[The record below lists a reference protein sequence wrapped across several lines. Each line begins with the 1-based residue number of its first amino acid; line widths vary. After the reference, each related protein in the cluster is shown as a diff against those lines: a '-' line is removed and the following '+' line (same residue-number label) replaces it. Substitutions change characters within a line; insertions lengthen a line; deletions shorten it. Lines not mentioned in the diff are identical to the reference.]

1 MGTFRTYAEVLRPD
15 HIVVRAFEAGITTC
29 PPRLTLGDV
38 LQRTGGVYETTLPL
52 SQHLRDRIREVAE
65 LSCDEHLLRIAELE
79 EVRISLEKFRD
90 LDPQTRIII
99 GCRLDPTPEESAR
112 LPRDEH
118 PPDPRETLF
127 SDDYTMPVGDE
138 YTFGG

>member
-99 GCRLDPTPEESAR
+99 GCRLDPTPGRARGCRATSIRPTPERRCSATTTR
-112 LPRDEH
+112 CR
-118 PPDPRETLF
+118 
-127 SDDYTMPVGDE
+127 
-138 YTFGG
+138 